1 MTNKEKLDALD
12 TIHYFLNDP
21 NKLSNVQKKAIKN
34 YFNNTAT
41 DTSEQNSGGFL
52 KRSGRLFLTNFQPDT
67 FNNSYVNR
75 AYIDAGIDP
84 TSFIKNSYAKY
95 LKSTNKPDTLKLSD
109 NSTGSGDIGVFD
121 TPNNYTPITP
131 NNSMLL
137 HTAIDMRNHFK
148 QSMPI
153 TDTAKSEDYVKKMYA
168 KQNELNRQL
177 GAFNAAQDIQVP
189 TTAVTDNDVSPNNA
203 GTPIQVDNKNKQLVG
218 TNNAIGNSIKKVT
231 NQNAK
236 KDTGSAKVDVNPETI
251 KPVLTPEEIG
261 NYYATHGAK
270 KSVPNPKTALN
281 ESQSDYYRYLTGYR
295 RMDPNQAILSM
306 GLDPNKYYYQH
317 DPAYYH

>member
-1 MTNKEKLDALD
+1 MTNKEKSDALD
-12 TIHYFLNDP
+12 TIHYFLKDP
-21 NKLSNVQKKAIKN
+21 NKLSDVQKKAIKN

-84 TSFIKNSYAKY
+84 TIVNTLLKNPSAIDTMKIPDYEKKYLRNLLNIPLNLNTDSINLAKNTYTPGDPTSFIKNSYAKY

-121 TPNNYTPITP
+121 TPDNYTPITP
-131 NNSMLL
+131 NNSMLPY
-137 HTAIDMRNHFK
+137 TAIDMRNHSK
-148 QSMPI
+148 QFMPI
-153 TDTAKSEDYVKKMYA
+153 TDTNTGMDTSKNPLGDSVKK
-168 KQNELNRQL
+168 E
-177 GAFNAAQDIQVP
+177 V
-189 TTAVTDNDVSPNNA
+189 
-203 GTPIQVDNKNKQLVG
+203 
-218 TNNAIGNSIKKVT
+218 

-251 KPVLTPEEIG
+251 QPVLTPEEIG
-261 NYYATHGAK
+261 NYYATYGAK

>member
-1 MTNKEKLDALD
+1 MTNKEKSDALD
-12 TIHYFLNDP
+12 TIHYFLKDP
-21 NKLSNVQKKAIKN
+21 NKLSDVHKKAIKN

-84 TSFIKNSYAKY
+84 TIVNTLLKNPSAIDTMKIPDYEKKYLRNLLNIPLNLNTDSVNLAKNTYTPGDPTSFIKNSYAKY

-121 TPNNYTPITP
+121 TPDNYTPITP
-131 NNSMLL
+131 NN
-137 HTAIDMRNHFK
+137 
-148 QSMPI
+148 PI
-153 TDTAKSEDYVKKMYA
+153 TGTNTGMNTSKNPLGDSVKK
-168 KQNELNRQL
+168 E
-177 GAFNAAQDIQVP
+177 I
-189 TTAVTDNDVSPNNA
+189 
-203 GTPIQVDNKNKQLVG
+203 
-218 TNNAIGNSIKKVT
+218 

-236 KDTGSAKVDVNPETI
+236 KDTGSARVDTKYTPYTPVEIPGFNAAEHIKNNPEFAMPKQEFSNNTGSTSQ
-251 KPVLTPEEIG
+251 PT
-261 NYYATHGAK
+261 
-270 KSVPNPKTALN
+270 KTALN